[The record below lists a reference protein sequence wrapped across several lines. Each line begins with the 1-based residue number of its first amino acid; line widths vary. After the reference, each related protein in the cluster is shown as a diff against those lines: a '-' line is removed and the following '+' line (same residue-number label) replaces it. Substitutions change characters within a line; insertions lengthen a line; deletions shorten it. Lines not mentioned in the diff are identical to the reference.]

1 MKSWLII
8 VACGASAVGAPSALA
23 LALAQAPAQQQQQ
36 TDISKQ
42 IINAPTPETFNVYGL
57 STKPAVV
64 KDKNVQGGRALR
76 VPIAGGGD
84 QPWSVGLISTIN
96 QPVKKGDKLVV
107 AVWARAEKLP
117 EGASSAKISTIQVG
131 LAKEPYTTVFKG
143 EAEIGSEW
151 KMVHVVGTADR
162 DYAVGDISVSLHLA
176 TAKQVLDIG
185 PILLLDLSK

>member
-1 MKSWLII
+1 MKSWSCV
-8 VACGASAVGAPSALA
+8 VALCLSAVAPP
-23 LALAQAPAQQQQQ
+23 ALAQAQQPQ

-57 STKPAVV
+57 SAKPAVV

-96 QPVKKGDKLVV
+96 QPVKKGDKLVIV
-107 AVWARAEKLP
+107 VWARAEKLP

-143 EAEIGSEW
+143 EGEVGSEW

-185 PILLLDLSK
+185 PILLLDLAR

>member
-1 MKSWLII
+1 MKLWPFMIAFGLS
-8 VACGASAVGAPSALA
+8 VATASP
-23 LALAQAPAQQQQQ
+23 ALAQAQAQQP
-36 TDISKQ
+36 DISKQ
-42 IINAPTPETFNVYGL
+42 IINAPTPEAFTVYGL

-76 VPIAGGGD
+76 VPITSASD
-84 QPWSVGLISTIN
+84 QPWSVGLISSIN

-117 EGASSAKISTIQVG
+117 EGATTAKISTIQVG

-143 EAEIGSEW
+143 EADIGSEW
-151 KMVHVVGTADR
+151 KMVHVVGVADR

-176 TAKQVLDIG
+176 TGKQALDIG
-185 PILLLDLSK
+185 PILLLDLNK

>member
-1 MKSWLII
+1 MKSWPIM
-8 VACGASAVGAPSALA
+8 VACCVSAVVASP
-23 LALAQAPAQQQQQ
+23 AQAQAQQPA
-36 TDISKQ
+36 DISKQ

-57 STKPAVV
+57 SAKPAVV

-76 VPIAGGGD
+76 VPITTASD

-117 EGASSAKISTIQVG
+117 EGAATARIATIQVG

-143 EAEIGSEW
+143 EAEVGSEW

-185 PILLLDLSK
+185 PVLLLDLNK